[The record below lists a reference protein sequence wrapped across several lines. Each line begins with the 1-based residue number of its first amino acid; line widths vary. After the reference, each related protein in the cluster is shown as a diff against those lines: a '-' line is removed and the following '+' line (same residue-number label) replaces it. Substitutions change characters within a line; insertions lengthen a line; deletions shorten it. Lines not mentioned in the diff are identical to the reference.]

1 MTYRRMPLYPPGCD
15 MGSSL
20 QVPLFENCSRYRP
33 GEECQCV
40 HIENPSCPGEYADVE
55 LCVDECGNL
64 SICVKRP
71 PKPCNAGRCKSR
83 RQCNCPSWYR

>member
-1 MTYRRMPLYPPGCD
+1 MTYRHMPLFPPGCD
-15 MGSSL
+15 MGSSIRM
-20 QVPLFENCSRYRP
+20 PLFERCDCIRP
-33 GEECQCV
+33 RTQCQCV

-71 PKPCNAGRCKSR
+71 PKPCKPR
-83 RQCNCPSWYR
+83 RPCNCPNWYR